1 MFPGDSGT
9 KLESVFLRGGRIFR
23 YKKKR
28 KTLFGRGSCCT
39 DREEDGYELASY
51 MDEDSCEEEEDYGPM
66 SEGEKYL
73 EESIEAL

>member
-9 KLESVFLRGGRIFR
+9 KLESVFLRSGRIFR
-23 YKKKR
+23 YEKRR

-51 MDEDSCEEEEDYGPM
+51 MDEDSCEEEEEYEPM
-66 SEGEKYL
+66 SKGEKDL